1 MKKLRWILLLA
12 AGLLVQACTSNPA
25 RPDTAAASPPP
36 IKAVASPPPIK
47 AEASLPPMKLD
58 QIVTQQQEIRAGVI
72 AGTGRYK
79 DMPENTKTEL
89 LAKQGEL
96 LKLIDGKTDTAELNA
111 HQSIEAFNLL
121 EWIKAAVNSTDDE
134 RMVCR
139 NERRIGSN
147 RMTVICRTQRQI
159 NEARQRTKDNERGR
173 LQTEYTPATDR

>member
-1 MKKLRWILLLA
+1 MKKLRWTLLLA

-36 IKAVASPPPIK
+36 MKAA
-47 AEASLPPMKLD
+47 ASLPPMKLD
-58 QIVTQQQEIRAGVI
+58 LIVTQQQEIRAGVI
-72 AGTGRYK
+72 AGAGRFK
-79 DMPENTKTEL
+79 DMPENTKAEL
-89 LAKQGEL
+89 LAKQGQL
-96 LKLIDGKTDTAELNA
+96 LKLIDGKADTAELTPA
-111 HQSIEAFNLL
+111 QSIEAFNLL

-147 RMTVICRTQRQI
+147 RMTAVCRTQRQI